1 MTVEYLI
8 IFGSVVL
15 ISILSNIVSI
25 WIARKFNLIDYPGS
39 AIHKDHKIPTPM
51 SGGISIFITMF
62 IYLMVRQ
69 GWIGEK
75 WLGILIGGLVVFLF
89 GLWDDAYK
97 FPYSTKLM
105 GQIMGGMV
113 IIASGM
119 SVEFFK
125 FANLFWLNWIITL
138 LWVVGIV
145 NAFNFIDS
153 MDNIVNGLSII
164 GFAAL
169 TFLFLRNHSDFFA
182 EMSLV
187 LTGISI
193 VSYFFNRTP
202 AKMFLGDSGA
212 QTLGYFI
219 SVLCLTFLRRNPQEL
234 SMLVPPI
241 LLLGV
246 PIFNMTLVVISR
258 MRRKIPVYKARL
270 DQIYHRL
277 VAIGLKEKWAVFIIH
292 LAGLLLGSAAVLTL
306 YIHTI
311 EVKIMFSVIILI
323 GIIMIAILDN
333 KKLWV

>member
-1 MTVEYLI
+1 MITEYLI
-8 IFGSVVL
+8 IFFSVVV
-15 ISILSNIVSI
+15 ISILSNIISI
-25 WIARKFNLIDYPGS
+25 WIARRFDLIDYPGS

-51 SGGISIFITMF
+51 SGGISIFITMI
-62 IYLMVRQ
+62 IYFVVRQ

-75 WLGILIGGLVVFLF
+75 WLGILIGALVVFLF
-89 GLWDDAYK
+89 GLWDDAFK

-105 GQIMGGMV
+105 GQLMGGMV

-125 FANLFWLNWIITL
+125 PSTLFWLNWIITL
-138 LWVVGIV
+138 IWIVGIV

-164 GFAAL
+164 GFASL
-169 TFLFLRNHSDFFA
+169 TILFFIKRSGFFA

-187 LTGISI
+187 LTGLSI
-193 VSYFFNRTP
+193 ILYFFNRTP

-212 QTLGYFI
+212 QTLGYFMG
-219 SVLCLTFLRRNPQEL
+219 VLSLTFVRRNPTEL

-246 PIFNMTLVVISR
+246 PIFNISLVVFSR
-258 MRRKIPVYKARL
+258 LRRGLPVYKARL

-277 VAIGLKEKWAVFIIH
+277 VAVGLKEKMAVVIIH
-292 LAGLLLGSAAVLTL
+292 LAGLLLGAAAILTVF
-306 YIHTI
+306 IHTF
-311 EVKIMFSVIILI
+311 EVKLLFSGIVII
-323 GIIMIAILDN
+323 GIIMIAIMDN
-333 KKLWV
+333 KKLWI

>member
-1 MTVEYLI
+1 MITEYLI
-8 IFGSVVL
+8 IFASVII
-15 ISILSNIVSI
+15 ISILSNIISI
-25 WIARKFNLIDYPGS
+25 WIAKKLNLIDYPGS

-62 IYLMVRQ
+62 IYLMIRQ
-69 GWIGEK
+69 GWVGEK
-75 WLGILIGGLVVFLF
+75 WLGILIGALVVFLF

-105 GQIMGGMV
+105 GQLMGGMV

-119 SVEFFK
+119 SVEFFRSST
-125 FANLFWLNWIITL
+125 LFWLNWIITL

-164 GFAAL
+164 GFACL
-169 TFLFLRNHSDFFA
+169 TFIFIFKRSGFFA

-187 LTGISI
+187 LTGISM

-212 QTLGYFI
+212 QTLGYFMGTL
-219 SVLCLTFLRRNPQEL
+219 SLTFIRRNPTEL

-246 PIFNMTLVVISR
+246 PIFNITLVVISR
-258 MRRKIPVYKARL
+258 IRRGIPVYKARL

-277 VAIGLKEKWAVFIIH
+277 AAMGLKPKFAVFFIH
-292 LAGLLLGSAAVLTL
+292 LAGLLLGAAAVLTL

-311 EVKIMFSVIILI
+311 EVKILFGIIVMI
-323 GIIMIAILDN
+323 GITMIVVMDN